1 MKDVLNSSQSSMNWK
16 ITSKIIDTAEIGPND
31 TQNIYFVYVNDGI
44 NNIEARQAYGIEDRT
59 KVTKEFINKYG
70 AYIDKVEHQE

>member
-1 MKDVLNSSQSSMNWK
+1 MKDVLNSNRSSMNWK

-31 TQNIYFVYVNDGI
+31 TQNIYLVYVNDGI

>member
-1 MKDVLNSSQSSMNWK
+1 MKDVPNSSQSSMNWK
-16 ITSKIIDTAEIGPND
+16 ITSKIIDTAEIAPND
-31 TQNIYFVYVNDGI
+31 TQNIYLVYVNDGVS
-44 NNIEARQAYGIEDRT
+44 NIEARQAYGIEDRT